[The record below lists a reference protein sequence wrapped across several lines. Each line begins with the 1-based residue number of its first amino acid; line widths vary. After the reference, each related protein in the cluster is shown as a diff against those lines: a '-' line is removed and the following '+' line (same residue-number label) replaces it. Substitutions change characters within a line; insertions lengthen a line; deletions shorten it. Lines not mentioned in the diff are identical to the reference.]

1 MHFRTSIPPH
11 LPNFVMALRQHVEW
25 GPEEVAVGYDL
36 SSIFGDEGNNTTA
49 SVISSVV
56 NNTDQANPAIN
67 FTAGLSNIVRDVVVK
82 VVTYTINAT
91 TTTPSTLANSTMTPP
106 LSSTPSTVSTI
117 VKRVVE
123 QLTKEPNIPVAT
135 VCIYLVFYSVLYIQY
150 LHSLCMISKI
160 YNYTILYISNNTTII
175 LIL

>member
-1 MHFRTSIPPH
+1 
-11 LPNFVMALRQHVEW
+11 MALRQHVEW
-25 GPEEVAVGYDL
+25 GPEEVAAGYDL